1 MTKEIITKVNEEL
14 KVQGINAT
22 EEQIKSAINEV
33 MSKQELT
40 EDALDNVAGGGGVN
54 PLKVV
59 EKIPKVID
67 TVKKLLGGKNE
78 EKKDGGGKNNS
89 TPGVVQ
95 TNTNTK
101 TNQQNNVNAPNT
113 MQNNTV
119 NFG

>member
-1 MTKEIITKVNEEL
+1 MTKEMITKVNEEL

-40 EDALDNVAGGGGVN
+40 EDALDNVAGGGVN

-78 EKKDGGGKNNS
+78 DKKDGGGKNNS

-95 TNTNTK
+95 TNTNTT

-113 MQNNTV
+113 MQNNTI
-119 NFG
+119 NFK